1 MQLVTEDNITGLAVE
16 RWSTARDPRTAE
28 LMAALVRH
36 LHDFAREVRLTEA
49 EWMAAIQWLTRA
61 GQISDEKREEFIL
74 ASDVLGLSM
83 LVVQMNHRLDPAA
96 TPATVLG
103 PFHIEGSPE
112 FGFGG
117 DMSDGVPGTPLY
129 LHGVVR
135 DLDGKPV
142 AGGVLDVWQADT
154 EGAYEAQIPDLDEA
168 RLRAKYTTRED
179 GSYCLRTIV
188 PKGYTIPMDGPV
200 GDLIAQT
207 EISHFRPAH
216 VHFLINVPG
225 FEPLITHL
233 FQEGAEYLDSDVVFG
248 TKQELVVRFEPARAG
263 GDPRRRHV
271 GRALD
276 GGPLRL
282 RAPGAGLTGF
292 SAAGSSVRRPAA
304 ASRPTAWSR
313 PRGPGCR
320 SS

>member
-1 MQLVTEDNITGLAVE
+1 VQLVTEENITDLAAE
-16 RWSTARDPRTAE
+16 RWATARDPRLAE
-28 LMAALVRH
+28 LMTALVRH

-49 EWMAAIQWLTRA
+49 EWMAAIQWLTRT
-61 GQISDEKREEFIL
+61 GQISDDKREEFIL

-112 FGFGG
+112 FGFGE
-117 DMSDGVPGTPLY
+117 DMSEGVPGTPLY
-129 LHGVVR
+129 LHGTVR
-135 DLDGKPV
+135 DLAGNPV
-142 AGGVLDVWQADT
+142 GGAVLDIWQADT
-154 EGAYEAQIPDLDEA
+154 EGAYESQVPDLDEA

-179 GSYCLRTIV
+179 GSFCVRTIA

-200 GDLIAQT
+200 GDLISRT
-207 EISHFRPAH
+207 TISHFRPAH

-248 TKQELVVRFEPARAG
+248 TKQELVVPFEPREPGAT
-263 GDPRRRHV
+263 P
-271 GRALD
+271 D
-276 GGPLRL
+276 GGAIDQPWLEGRYDFVL
-282 RAPGAGLTGF
+282 QPQ
-292 SAAGSSVRRPAA
+292 S
-304 ASRPTAWSR
+304 
-313 PRGPGCR
+313 
-320 SS
+320 